1 MLKYIFL
8 SIFLCS
14 LLITSAQDNNDPDS
28 DVHRFRIGLKAGIPN
43 IVGGNAEFVLPILDN
58 HLAPYIDYSTFSI
71 DVDDVDTSFNFFE
84 IGTNVYFNNKGK
96 GLYASI
102 SYGSFNLEG
111 TYTDAETVDGEL
123 FEGEASGEIDITTVN
138 LKLGAKL
145 GNKFYFRVEV
155 GYGMGDIPEEVII
168 TGTVNGQ
175 TEEGVEEIPDIPG
188 IGDSGLLVANLGFG
202 FAF

>member
-1 MLKYIFL
+1 MKKYFFLFLMLSCFL
-8 SIFLCS
+8 FV
-14 LLITSAQDNNDPDS
+14 SAQNDSNS
-28 DVHRFRIGLKAGIPN
+28 DVARFRIGLKAGIPN
-43 IVGGNAEFVLPILDN
+43 IIGGNAEFVLPILNN
-58 HLAPYIDYSTFSI
+58 HVAPFLDYSTFSL

-84 IGTNVYFNNKGK
+84 IGTNVYFNDKGK
-96 GLYASI
+96 GLYATL

-111 TYTDAETVDGEL
+111 TYTDAETIDGEL

-145 GNKFYFRVEV
+145 GNKFYFRAEV
-155 GYGMGDIPEEVII
+155 GYGFGDIPDEVVI

-175 TEEGVEEIPDIPG
+175 PDEGTEEIPDIPG
-188 IGDSGLLVANLGFG
+188 IGDSGLLVVNIGFG

>member
-1 MLKYIFL
+1 MKKHFIL
-8 SIFLCS
+8 SLFLCS
-14 LLITSAQDNNDPDS
+14 FLFVTAQDDPAPDQK
-28 DVHRFRIGLKAGIPN
+28 VPRFRIGLKAGVPN
-43 IVGGNAEFVLPILDN
+43 IVGGNVEFVLPILNN
-58 HLAPYIDYSTFSI
+58 HLAPYIDYSSFSL
-71 DVDDVDTSFNFFE
+71 DVDDVDTSFDFFE

-111 TYTDAETVDGEL
+111 SYTDAETIDGEL

-145 GNKFYFRVEV
+145 GNKFYFRAEV
-155 GYGMGDIPEEVII
+155 GYGIGDIPDEVII

-175 TEEGVEEIPDIPG
+175 PDQGVEEIPDIPG
-188 IGDSGLLVANLGFG
+188 IGDGGLLVANIGFG